1 MNIKRNNHRLITSKK
16 KKAFTNSYNNN
27 INNRVKPVTFVNKSP
42 LQTIVENTTF
52 LSKPNHV
59 KNMLSNQHTHFNTSF
74 NYNGMNQRFKR
85 SKPSKGSNRSNN
97 FYLNTCKNMKV
108 SSSTYHHQQQQQRQ
122 QQFLAAEAAATNLA
136 NLLYHE
142 LTINLTRDEPRM
154 VIMNKTSHN
163 GSQIYL
169 TSKQSAQNICP
180 NILNNNSNHLAR
192 LSDDS
197 NGTCGASGAVS
208 RAVPSFANKRVSPVK
223 NRNYLSRFK
232 YFKPAGHVRN
242 HAPFN
247 TTQYI
252 MYDYSKR
259 RHHDKD
265 CTNEQKQFTDDWNYA
280 LANKQALDNE
290 AAQSM
295 ALNRI
300 ENLSQ
305 SPLLTLL

>member
-16 KKAFTNSYNNN
+16 KKAFNSTYNYRN
-27 INNRVKPVTFVNKSP
+27 KPATAINKSP
-42 LQTIVENTTF
+42 LQTIFENTTF
-52 LSKPNHV
+52 LSQPNQF
-59 KNMLSNQHTHFNTSF
+59 KNMLSNQQHFNTNF

-108 SSSTYHHQQQQQRQ
+108 SSSTYQQQQQQRQ

-142 LTINLTRDEPRM
+142 LTINLTRDEPRI
-154 VIMNKTSHN
+154 VIMNKTSNN
-163 GSQIYL
+163 GSHIYL

-192 LSDDS
+192 LSDHS
-197 NGTCGASGAVS
+197 NGTRMGAAPP
-208 RAVPSFANKRVSPVK
+208 PSFANKRVSPVK

-259 RHHDKD
+259 RLHDKD

-280 LANKQALDNE
+280 LANTQAHADNAPKQ
-290 AAQSM
+290 S
-295 ALNRI
+295 LNRI

-305 SPLLTLL
+305 SPLSAL